1 MLPGVQGSSGTVAR
15 MRVRRQGHE
24 PRLGTLRSLRI
35 RNYRLYCAG
44 QLSSL
49 CGTWMQSVAIAWLVL
64 DLTDSATQVG
74 LVTAAQFVPVL
85 VLAGPAGVLIDR
97 LDRRRAV
104 VGAELFLLA
113 QAVILTTIVV
123 TDVVAMWMVIGLSL
137 WQGIGNSMEQP
148 SRQSLLSELVA
159 EEDLPNAVS
168 LNAALFTIARV
179 AGPAVAAVLISVS
192 GVALCFIINALSFIG
207 IIAAV
212 VAIRP
217 AELHHRPRVVR
228 AKGQLR
234 EGVSFAWRSPTIR
247 PLLVSASILGLFTQH
262 GQVILPLMAR
272 ETFDGGAGTFGTMA
286 AINSLGACFAAFW
299 LAGASPPSDRRIMLF
314 ATVLGA
320 SALGTAASPDLV
332 LVLLVLPVL
341 GFANLGAIVTTNA
354 ANQLRS
360 PPPMRGRLIAL
371 YFAIS
376 SGSAALGSLLMGMLV
391 DAVGPRLT
399 LVVGAV
405 VCFVVA
411 IAWRLNE
418 RASPRGE
425 ARPGVDEVVALAPG
439 LDA

>member
-1 MLPGVQGSSGTVAR
+1 
-15 MRVRRQGHE
+15 
-24 PRLGTLRSLRI
+24 
-35 RNYRLYCAG
+35 
-44 QLSSL
+44 
-49 CGTWMQSVAIAWLVL
+49 MQSVAIAWLVL

-104 VGAELFLLA
+104 VGAELFLLT
-113 QAVILTTIVV
+113 QAVILTTIVI
-123 TDVVAMWMVIGLSL
+123 TDVVAMWMVLVLAL

-148 SRQSLLSELVA
+148 SRQSLLSELVP

-168 LNAALFTIARV
+168 LNAALYSIARV

-192 GVALCFIINALSFIG
+192 GVGLCFTLNALSYVG

-212 VAIRP
+212 GAIRSG
-217 AELHHRPRVVR
+217 ELHLRPRVAR
-228 AKGQLR
+228 ANGQLR
-234 EGVSFAWRSPTIR
+234 EGMSFAWRSSAIR
-247 PLLVSASILGLFTQH
+247 PLLVSAAVLGLFTQH

-272 ETFDGGAGTFGTMA
+272 ETFDGGAGTFGAMA
-286 AINSLGACFAAFW
+286 AINAVGACFAAFW

-314 ATVLGA
+314 AVLLGT
-320 SALGTAASPDLV
+320 SALATAASPDLA

-376 SGSAALGSLLMGMLV
+376 SGSAALGSLLMGLLV
-391 DAVGPRLT
+391 DAAGPRRT

-411 IAWRLNE
+411 AAWRLNQ
-418 RASPRGE
+418 RAAPR
-425 ARPGVDEVVALAPG
+425 DEGRRAGDDVVAMAPG

>member
-1 MLPGVQGSSGTVAR
+1 
-15 MRVRRQGHE
+15 MRARRQGHE

-35 RNYRLYCAG
+35 RNYRLYCVG

-74 LVTAAQFVPVL
+74 LVTAAQFVPIL

-104 VGAELFLLA
+104 VGAELFLLT

-123 TDVVAMWMVIGLSL
+123 TDVVVMWMVIGLSL
-137 WQGIGNSMEQP
+137 WQGIGNAMEQP
-148 SRQSLLSELVA
+148 SRQSLLSELVP

-168 LNAALFTIARV
+168 LNAALYSIARV

-192 GVALCFIINALSFIG
+192 GVGLCFTLNALSYVG

-212 VAIRP
+212 VAIRSG
-217 AELHHRPRVVR
+217 ELHHRPRVAR
-228 AKGQLR
+228 ATGQLR
-234 EGVSFAWRSPTIR
+234 EGVSFAWRSSSIR
-247 PLLVSASILGLFTQH
+247 PLLVSAAVLGLFTQH

-272 ETFDGGAGTFGTMA
+272 ETFDGGAGTFGAMA
-286 AINSLGACFAAFW
+286 AINAVGACVAAFW

-314 ATVLGA
+314 AVLLGG
-320 SALGTAASPDLV
+320 SALATAASPDLA
-332 LVLLVLPVL
+332 LVLLVLPAL

-376 SGSAALGSLLMGMLV
+376 SGSAALGSLLMGVLV
-391 DAVGPRLT
+391 DAVGPRRT

-405 VCFVVA
+405 VCFLVA
-411 IAWRLNE
+411 AAWRLNQ
-418 RASPRGE
+418 RAAPHDEPRD
-425 ARPGVDEVVALAPG
+425 AVDEVIAMAPG